1 MKSWEELIPPNDEAR
16 EKFFAYLLR
25 KTCTRKQ
32 AEEYLSRMNFP
43 ESLIDEAEDAGL
55 IDDLSYARL
64 FADGHFTWG
73 NAKIAYEL
81 GVRGVS
87 RENVS
92 LALDEIDDEA
102 ERAREISESLR
113 NSRLDER
120 KIRARLISRGFSS
133 RAINE
138 ALKDEE

>member
-1 MKSWEELIPPNDEAR
+1 MRI
-16 EKFFAYLLR
+16 
-25 KTCTRKQ
+25 
-32 AEEYLSRMNFP
+32 
-43 ESLIDEAEDAGL
+43 
-55 IDDLSYARL
+55 
-64 FADGHFTWG
+64 
-73 NAKIAYEL
+73 
-81 GVRGVS
+81 
-87 RENVS
+87 
-92 LALDEIDDEA
+92 ALDEIDDEA

>member
-64 FADGHFTWG
+64 FADGPVSTSTPSWPRR
-73 NAKIAYEL
+73 NTSASSLSVTEPML
-81 GVRGVS
+81 TSVSWRG
-87 RENVS
+87 
-92 LALDEIDDEA
+92 
-102 ERAREISESLR
+102 
-113 NSRLDER
+113 
-120 KIRARLISRGFSS
+120 
-133 RAINE
+133 
-138 ALKDEE
+138 